1 MVKKPAQKK
10 SPNLSNRLDTIEQL
24 VRSGFRRVEQR
35 IDILDLDLRDFKS
48 EVNQRFAIVD
58 ERFNMLANHIDGFIK
73 LHETLDIEF
82 KVIKE
87 QMTRMEARLK
97 ALETARST

>member
-24 VRSGFRRVEQR
+24 VRSGFRQVEQR

-58 ERFNMLANHIDGFIK
+58 ERFNMLANHIDGFTF
-73 LHETLDIEF
+73 TLSF
-82 KVIKE
+82 
-87 QMTRMEARLK
+87 
-97 ALETARST
+97 

>member
-87 QMTRMEARLK
+87 PMTRMEARLK

>member
-73 LHETLDIEF
+73 PDETLDIEF